1 MRVWGLRLPP
11 PQQSP
16 GADPLVVW
24 AVYGVF
30 FTILSPTRQSVML
43 CGLCYVYRY
52 DTFRNSIDQWI
63 DWHYRFYRIARNPSN
78 VIAANNLYD
87 VHFTLYYIG
96 VKPIL
101 LPSYC
106 GYTNQTYSPTRP
118 GFLLGPRVKKEVLP
132 FILEDLDNVSRTL
145 NSSGVLRPVRD
156 VYKVYRYSDLA
167 AHQGIVQLPVQPSIM
182 SIFEQYRMNIPLFLP
197 SKRLLLEWEM
207 DGRGIMREMQTRHP
221 YDRFRMPAHRSQT
234 HVPDPTVRDRVS
246 ADYWNQFCD
255 WYHLPHIIYFDNV
268 THLVEILNA
277 ITPDK
282 LRQISNAMRDYNR
295 RFKDE
300 LLEKWKKLLRRMA
313 SISRTNV
320 QYS

>member
-1 MRVWGLRLPP
+1 VR
-11 PQQSP
+11 
-16 GADPLVVW
+16 
-24 AVYGVF
+24 
-30 FTILSPTRQSVML
+30 
-43 CGLCYVYRY
+43 RY
-52 DTFRNSIDQWI
+52 DTFRGSKEQWI

-118 GFLLGPRVKKEVLP
+118 EFLLGVPRRQMLHSQRLI
-132 FILEDLDNVSRTL
+132 FLEEFNNISRKL
-145 NSSGVLRPVRD
+145 NSSIVLRPIRD
-156 VYKVYRYSDLA
+156 VNNAYEFSDVVA
-167 AHQGIVQLPVQPSIM
+167 RQGIVQLPVQPSIM
-182 SIFEQYRMNIPLFLP
+182 SIFEQYRMNIPLFFP

-207 DGRGIMREMQTRHP
+207 DGRGIMKGIQTKHP
-221 YDRFRMPAHRSQT
+221 NAGGFRMPAHRTQRN
-234 HVPDPTVRDRVS
+234 VPDPTVRDRAS
-246 ADYWNQFCD
+246 ANYWNQFCD
-255 WYHLPHIIYFDNV
+255 WYHIPHVIYFDNV

-277 ITPDK
+277 MTTDK
-282 LRQISNAMRDYNR
+282 LRQVSDAMRHYNL

-300 LLEKWKKLLRRMA
+300 LLEKWKQVLRRVA
-313 SISRTNV
+313 SISRTNG